1 MPTLMPQPVFR
12 PLDANGN
19 VMPGAKLWSYY
30 AGTTTLLATFAEDG
44 SFNTNPVILDSTG
57 TAHVRL
63 GAAAYK
69 MDLFDAN
76 NVHQAA
82 WPVDNVTAGGGGTVL
97 VQSTTV
103 TFGVSTDNQAQ
114 IAVTNLI
121 PANVDVIVVTT
132 FILTGLGTSR
142 GLTAVAIGDGTTI
155 DRWGVQN
162 NLTAGRVSGGTNIT
176 PGCTPPLTDLVRYPA
191 PQSVMLS
198 ALGGAFDTA
207 GVMQVAVQYLDL
219 THRMS

>member
-1 MPTLMPQPVFR
+1 MQLAPVLIFR
-12 PLDANGN
+12 PLTQNGQT
-19 VMPGAKLWSYY
+19 MPGAQLFSYL
-30 AGTTTLLATFAEDG
+30 AGSTTVQQALYAEDG
-44 SFNTNPVILDSTG
+44 SALPNPVVLDSTG
-57 TAHVRL
+57 AAKFRL
-63 GAAAYK
+63 GAGAYRLNLL
-69 MDLFDAN
+69 DSN
-76 NVHQAA
+76 NVQQNL
-82 WPVDNVTAGGGGTVL
+82 WPVDHVPGTAPAGMVL

-114 IAVTNLI
+114 VSVPII
-121 PANVDVIVVTT
+121 PANVDVLVVTT

-142 GLTAVAIGDGTTI
+142 GLAGVAIGDGTTI

-162 NLTAGRVSGGTNIT
+162 NITAGRVSGGTNIT

>member
-1 MPTLMPQPVFR
+1 MPLLPPDLVFR
-12 PLDANGN
+12 PLDQNGN
-19 VMPGAKLWSYY
+19 VMPGAKLYAY
-30 AGTTTLLATFAEDG
+30 LAGTTTPHSLYAEDG
-44 SFNTNPVILDSTG
+44 SLLGTSVTLDSTG
-57 TAHVRL
+57 ATKFRL
-63 GAAAYK
+63 DSSPYK
-69 MDLFDAN
+69 LNLLDAN
-76 NVHQAA
+76 NVQAPL

-103 TFGVSTDNQAQ
+103 TFGVSTDNQAT
-114 IAVTNLI
+114 IAVNII
-121 PANVDVIVVTT
+121 PANVDVLVVTT